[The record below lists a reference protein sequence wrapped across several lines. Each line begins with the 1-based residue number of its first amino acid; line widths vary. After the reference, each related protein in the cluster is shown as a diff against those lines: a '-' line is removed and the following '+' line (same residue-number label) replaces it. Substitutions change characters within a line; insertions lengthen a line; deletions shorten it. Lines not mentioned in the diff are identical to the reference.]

1 MISFVLIV
9 ILNASHS
16 DSPYDWHMSC
26 ERWMEKKIE
35 ILIDDNLDARNKQ
48 MLIDYF
54 RGKVAEEC
62 YDTMA

>member
-1 MISFVLIV
+1 MIALLLTIY
-9 ILNASHS
+9 LNASHS

-35 ILIDDNLDARNKQ
+35 ILIDDNLDARNKRL
-48 MLIDYF
+48 LIDYF
-54 RGKVAEEC
+54 RSKVDSEC